1 MGISTTD
8 RTSGLTPNNQ
18 TAKAPDS
25 LDSNCSSEGGTEK
38 PLVVIDPSKSSLL
51 VNLGELWAY
60 RELLFFLAWRDVK
73 VRYKQTL
80 LGVAWVIMQ
89 PLLMTLIF
97 TLFLGRLVRVPTGGT
112 PYPLMAYIGLLPWTF
127 FSSAVTSS
135 GTSVVAS
142 AHLITKVYFP
152 RVIVPAAAIGA
163 RLIDFAV
170 SFLILVGMM
179 VYYQVGVSSRIL
191 MLPLLIGLVTLLT
204 LGVGILVSALNVKYR
219 DVGIM
224 LPVLVHLWMFVSPV
238 LYPLSLLPE
247 RWRALYMLNP
257 LTGIITGFRAALTG
271 EAFEWTA
278 LVISVVW
285 SLSLLVFS
293 IGLFR
298 QVEKGFAD
306 IV

>member
-1 MGISTTD
+1 
-8 RTSGLTPNNQ
+8 
-18 TAKAPDS
+18 
-25 LDSNCSSEGGTEK
+25 
-38 PLVVIDPSKSSLL
+38 
-51 VNLGELWAY
+51 
-60 RELLFFLAWRDVK
+60 
-73 VRYKQTL
+73 
-80 LGVAWVIMQ
+80 MQ

-247 RWRALYMLNP
+247 RWRALYMLNA
-257 LTGIITGFRAALTG
+257 LTGIIAGFRAALTS